1 MGLKVTGLTFSRT
14 GRTLTAQWDQEKSS
28 YSDKI
33 ASYQVIWFYNVGK
46 SWYDGPRDD
55 DLKPNPGGPNH
66 SEYDVPEGSTG
77 AVIWVTP
84 VSKTYK
90 GKNDQDYYYF
100 TGERVI
106 AQYKGFGTL
115 IPSDIPDVTSINA
128 EIKGNYITSTVT
140 IDVSDTITKTIRF
153 RILKENVQV
162 AVIDCNVNPN
172 SHVASLGYNGDPG
185 SRYQIQAKGIGYNGT
200 TPVYG
205 EHYSES
211 APSSESYLVTTPT
224 AIDKFTSCRAS
235 DKAEVYLSWNGN
247 MSKYNYEIQYTEDSK
262 YFDVSDNP
270 SSVIVDA
277 STAAGCKYYV
287 TSGLTEC
294 NTFFFRI
301 RAIDK
306 NNSDQHSAWSA
317 ISSVNLGE
325 KPGVPTTWSSASNYQ
340 IGDDPLTLY
349 WTHNTIDGSKMTE
362 ATLTLDCDGHAEEIT
377 ITPPSDVPIDEPE
390 KTYSYVVDPSKYG
403 DGSLI
408 RWSVKTAGITGEYG
422 NESVTREIHVYSRP
436 SIHISMDSD
445 TVTSFP
451 FDIRMFKDSTLVGQN
466 PISYHLSVISNVAY
480 ATIDGSG
487 KDAMILPGDS
497 VFSEFYD
504 EATDSK
510 TVTMTPMVI
519 DLISGGNYTAY
530 VTAAFDSGLTADA
543 NISFDVQFVD
553 DSYIVDAEIS
563 TTNNDVIAYIRPYAT
578 YYDPQITSIP
588 EAYLSVYRKNVD
600 GSLTE
605 IETGLD
611 NAKNTTIIDPHPT
624 LGNVRYRLIATDK
637 ATGKMFVYD
646 TPPVEVKEKAIII
659 QWNEAWETI
668 DPDITYDESG
678 DPVSVNKSLMVQP
691 YQGSMVKLPYNVD
704 VSESVDLE
712 TEFVNYIGRSNPV
725 SYYGTQVGEKSNWN
739 TEIPKY
745 DTETLYQLRRLSKW
759 MGDVYVR
766 EPSGLGYWASIKLN
780 FSQTHLKVTIPI
792 SIEITRVEGGK

>member
-1 MGLKVTGLTFSRT
+1 MGLRVTDLQFDYTDS
-14 GRTLTAQWDQEKSS
+14 TLTASWKQIKGQYAEWL
-28 YSDKI
+28 
-33 ASYQVIWFYNVGK
+33 ANYQVTWFYNVGDG
-46 SWYDGPRDD
+46 WYNDGPPHTVD
-55 DLKPNPGGPNH
+55 PNPGGKSYSTFN
-66 SEYDVPEGSTG
+66 VPERATG
-77 AVIWVTP
+77 VVIWVTP
-84 VSKTYK
+84 VAHTYK
-90 GKNDQDYYYF
+90 GANDQDIPYF

-106 AQYKGFGTL
+106 AQYKGLGTVR
-115 IPSDIPDVTSINA
+115 PEDIPAVSTPSA
-128 EIKGNYITSTVT
+128 EIKGNHITATVSTSM
-140 IDVSDTITKTIRF
+140 DDTKTKAIRF
-153 RILKENVQV
+153 RILKNSVQV
-162 AVIDCNVNPN
+162 AVIDCNVNTLT
-172 SHVASLGYNGDPG
+172 HIASLGYTGDPG
-185 SRYQIQAKGIGYNGT
+185 AEYRIEAKGIGYNGT

-205 EHYSES
+205 EHYSDPTAALIS
-211 APSSESYLVTTPT
+211 TPT

-235 DKAEVYLSWNGN
+235 NKAEVYLSWNGDVA
-247 MSKYNYEIQYTEDSK
+247 KYKYEIQYTEDSK

-270 SSVIVDA
+270 TSVMVDA
-277 STAAGCKYYV
+277 TTAADCKYYV
-287 TSGLTEC
+287 TNGINEGKTY
-294 NTFFFRI
+294 FFRI
-301 RAIDK
+301 RTVSKQDE
-306 NNSDQHSAWSA
+306 NQRSAWSA

-377 ITPPSDVPIDEPE
+377 IRPPSDVPIDEPE

-451 FDIRMFKDSTLVGQN
+451 FEIRMFKDLSLNQN

-480 ATIDGSG
+480 ATIDGTG

-504 EATDSK
+504 EK
-510 TVTMTPMVI
+510 TNEKVVEMTPMVI

-543 NISFDVQFVD
+543 SITFDVQFVD

-563 TTNNDVIAYIRPYAT
+563 TANDNVIAYIRPYAV
-578 YYDPQITSIP
+578 YDDSTVTGVPDC
-588 EAYLSVYRKNVD
+588 YLAVYRKNAD
-600 GSLTE
+600 SSLTE
-605 IETGLD
+605 IESGLD
-611 NAKNTTIIDPHPT
+611 NANNTTIIDPHPT
-624 LGNVRYRLIATDK
+624 LGYVRYRVIATDK
-637 ATGKMFVYD
+637 ANGKMFVYD

-659 QWNEAWETI
+659 QWNEAWETM
-668 DPDITYDESG
+668 DPETTYDESG
-678 DPVSVNKSLMVQP
+678 HPININNSLMIQP

-725 SYYGTQVGEKSNWN
+725 SYYGTQIGEKANWN
-739 TEIPKY
+739 TAIPKY

-766 EPSGLGYWASIKLN
+766 EPSGLGYWANVKLN
-780 FSQTHLKVTIPI
+780 FSQTHLEVTIPI